1 MDAAAAPKCKLCKKP
16 LTKEELTGQPNCN
29 ACELKLAQQET
40 EKRHKEEAELI
51 AKGRAH
57 INHPSAEDLD
67 RVADDQQQRAATA
80 LTSGDYASLAVFRDQ
95 NGTTYLLVSQARKSA
110 QYVVLKG
117 FSVEEVT
124 IPRLSEL
131 SMGLQQETR
140 ASIQSVAKRL
150 LRPLNNSVIISKR
163 AFERLTSIV
172 NNKELQMAETTEAKT
187 AKKSTKAAVIPASKN
202 KGAKGIGYVP
212 DYTVVLKKQPKEDT
226 KLPKQALAILAVLQK
241 KGGTL
246 EYPKLIAALE
256 GQIETQQPVAKIWS
270 FYRNRLEEEGFVQVK
285 EKAAKF

>member
-1 MDAAAAPKCKLCKKP
+1 MSRTLVKTIKCKLCKKP
-16 LTKEELTGQPNCN
+16 FKKGELSENQVNC
-29 ACELKLAQQET
+29 AKCELKLAQQET

-51 AKGRAH
+51 ARSKL
-57 INHPSAEDLD
+57 PSAQDLD
-67 RVADDQQQRAATA
+67 RIADDQQQRVATA
-80 LTSGDYASLAVFRDQ
+80 LTPGDYASLGVFRDQ
-95 NGTTYLLVSQARKSA
+95 NGITYLRVSQARKSA

-163 AFERLTSIV
+163 AYERLTSIV
-172 NNKELQMAETTEAKT
+172 NNKELAMAEATEAKT
-187 AKKSTKAAVIPASKN
+187 PAKKKAAVIPASKN

-285 EKAAKF
+285 EKAA